1 MDTRV
6 TKGTRAI
13 MDTRRARRAI
23 TTKKDTKAI
32 TVNTV
37 DTRNLIMTAEVI
49 MGNII
54 RVKRE
59 RKGTSMANRGAIRRG
74 TQQRERMKFTNS
86 MSIRSTKTFTTNT
99 MTRVTMPNMAGT
111 ITNTAPRREDTIRA
125 AITSPDIT
133 MTTTA
138 RKDITRRDITLTNTR
153 ATKGPVA
160 TNHITDT
167 IRTMA
172 RREVMMTIK
181 NGATATDMVDMAIIV
196 KLSHFLLSYGPLVD
210 CMLCLLCLSWR
221 SRLHKWCS

>member
-1 MDTRV
+1 M

-13 MDTRRARRAI
+13 MDTRRARKAI
-23 TTKKDTKAI
+23 TTRKVTRVI

-54 RVKRE
+54 RAKRE
-59 RKGTSMANRGAIRRG
+59 RKGTSMAKKGALRRD

-86 MSIRSTKTFTTNT
+86 MNIRNTKTFTTNT
-99 MTRVTMPNMAGT
+99 MMRDTMANMADT
-111 ITNTAPRREDTIRA
+111 ITNTAPRRVDTIRA

-133 MTTTA
+133 MTTTV
-138 RKDITRRDITLTNTR
+138 RKDITRRGITLTNTR
-153 ATKGPVA
+153 VTKVPVA
-160 TNHITDT
+160 TSHITDT
-167 IRTMA
+167 IRIMA
-172 RREVMMTIK
+172 RKEVMRTIK
-181 NGATATDMVDMAIIV
+181 IGATVTDMVGMAVVV

-210 CMLCLLCLSWR
+210 CVLCLLCLSWG